1 VRHELQPFPPERSAA
16 ERVGAAA
23 GAHSLDGGIE
33 IDNLYLAQAEKDQA
47 VAGFVQALRGQWLAH
62 YRLRRLTLFDFE
74 AGQVIH

>member
-1 VRHELQPFPPERSAA
+1 MRCNLFRQNDPQQNEMALLRERT
-16 ERVGAAA
+16 
-23 GAHSLDGGIE
+23 SLDGGIA
-33 IDNLYLAQAEKDQA
+33 IDNLCLAQAEKDQA